1 MGRRP
6 SKWPCW
12 AHVCRKPEL
21 IAPFENVHHHLGLG
35 GRFRDGPR
43 IQRDFQVDLELI
55 LLPVNTSLIPGPK
68 SPMERVADSFRVDLV
83 VTVSTSDS
91 GAAS

>member
-1 MGRRP
+1 
-6 SKWPCW
+6 
-12 AHVCRKPEL
+12 
-21 IAPFENVHHHLGLG
+21 
-35 GRFRDGPR
+35 
-43 IQRDFQVDLELI
+43 LELI